1 LSLQFE
7 FVAIKSMHCNVM
19 LAYIR
24 SAHIMQNLHCYVI
37 ELHLWAYGMNGTC
50 GRTNCSNPLNTSM

>member
-1 LSLQFE
+1 LPIYGLSLQSE

-19 LAYIR
+19 LVYVR

-37 ELHLWAYGMNGTC
+37 ELHL
-50 GRTNCSNPLNTSM
+50 